1 MRIIKK
7 LAIVASI
14 VLVSSSAYA
23 DNSYVTTGK
32 LIRKEPIY
40 TNVSGSKPY
49 QHCSNQEVPIYG
61 RTGGSGAGANALG
74 GMIIGGIIGKALGGN
89 DKGAAAGAI
98 LGGVI
103 GADKSQGQQ
112 RIIGYETQRVC
123 ETRYKNVQ
131 NTVVNQYRLVYNI
144 NGMESAYVVNSAQGN
159 NAWVG
164 QTKRFRVRYQMLN

>member
-1 MRIIKK
+1 MGIIKK
-7 LAIVASI
+7 LAIAVSI
-14 VLVSSSAYA
+14 VLIGSTAYA

-32 LIRKEPIY
+32 LVRIDPLY
-40 TNVSGSKPY
+40 TNVT
-49 QHCSNQEVPIYG
+49 SNQPYEHCGIKEVPVYG
-61 RTGGSGAGANALG
+61 STGGGNAGANALG

-112 RIIGYETQRVC
+112 RIIGYERQRVC
-123 ETRYKNVQ
+123 ETRYRNSQ
-131 NTVVNQYRLVYNI
+131 TQVVNQYRLIYNV
-144 NGMESAYVVNSAQGN
+144 NGHEMSFTVNNRQGQNAYI
-159 NAWVG
+159 G

>member
-7 LAIVASI
+7 LAIAVSI
-14 VLVSSSAYA
+14 ALIGSTAYA

-40 TNVSGSKPY
+40 TNISSSKPY
-49 QHCSNQEVPIYG
+49 RHCNNQEVPIYG
-61 RTGGSGAGANALG
+61 RTGGGNAGANALG
-74 GMIIGGIIGKALGGN
+74 GMIVGGIIGKAIGGN

-112 RIIGYETQRVC
+112 RIIGYERQRVC
-123 ETRYKNVQ
+123 ETKYRNKQ
-131 NTVVNQYRLVYNI
+131 TQVVNQYRLIYNV
-144 NGMESAYVVNSAQGN
+144 NGHEMSFTVNSRQGQ
-159 NAWVG
+159 NAYIG